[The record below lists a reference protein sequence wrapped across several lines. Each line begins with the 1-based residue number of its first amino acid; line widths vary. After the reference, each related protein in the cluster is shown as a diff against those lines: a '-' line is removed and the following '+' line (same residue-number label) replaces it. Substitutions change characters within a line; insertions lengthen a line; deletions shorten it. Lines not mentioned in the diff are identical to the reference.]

1 LFRATNRR
9 RGWRHVKLRVRSA
22 RLRHAALCPVKLAWA
37 ALAFNRCEPKPRKE
51 FAMSV
56 FKDLF
61 ASDVGLMSLVVL
73 LIVLGMGAFYV
84 RFFLRHMREDE
95 RRARA
100 EQRSS

>member
-1 LFRATNRR
+1 
-9 RGWRHVKLRVRSA
+9 
-22 RLRHAALCPVKLAWA
+22 
-37 ALAFNRCEPKPRKE
+37 
-51 FAMSV
+51 MSV

-100 EQRSS
+100 KQRSS